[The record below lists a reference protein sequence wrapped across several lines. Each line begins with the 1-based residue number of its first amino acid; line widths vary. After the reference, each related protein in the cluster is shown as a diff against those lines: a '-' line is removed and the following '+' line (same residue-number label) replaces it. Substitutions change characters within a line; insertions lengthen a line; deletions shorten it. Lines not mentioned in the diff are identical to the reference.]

1 MKSPEVVLDP
11 AGAAFFPSLGALAL
25 SDLHLGF
32 EATLRAGG
40 AGLPTLDRDAFHA
53 ALDAALDRH
62 RPDVVVVTGDVKH
75 GFSRVT
81 TDEAAEVRAF
91 WERLRGR
98 VERVVLLEG
107 NHDPGLARILPAA
120 EVAPWLRL
128 GEWLFAH
135 GHEKVPRAASMGAR
149 GVVVGHEHPAITLTD
164 EIGVRVRVPAFLHHR
179 TTRGRET
186 LVLPAAS
193 PWAAGYDVLARG
205 AFMGPLLARAS
216 RDRYRVHALAEGDV
230 LDFGEAGKLRD
241 ALARL
246 RGLAP

>member
-1 MKSPEVVLDP
+1 MKSEEIVLDP

-40 AGLPTLDRDAFHA
+40 AGLPTMDRDAFYA
-53 ALDAALDRH
+53 ALDRALDRH

-81 TDEAAEVRAF
+81 MDEAAEVRAF
-91 WERLRGR
+91 SRRLAAR
-98 VERVVLLEG
+98 VPRVVLLEG
-107 NHDPGLARILPAA
+107 NHDVGLPRLVPDA

-128 GEWLFAH
+128 GAWLFAH
-135 GHEKVPRAASMGAR
+135 GHEKVPREARAGAR
-149 GVVVGHEHPAITLTD
+149 GVVVGHEHPAVTLTD
-164 EIGVRVRVPAFLHHR
+164 ELGVGVRVPAFLRHR
-179 TTRGRET
+179 GARGKET

-205 AFMGPLLARAS
+205 PFLGPLLGRAA
-216 RDRYRVHALAEGDV
+216 RDRFRVHAVAEGDV

-246 RGLAP
+246 RGRTR